1 MSDAGAP
8 AAGAPLLRRRFA
20 ARAAELRAVREAV
33 RREALAQ
40 GCAPECAGDIV
51 MAVDEACQNIIRHA
65 YAGRSDGEIVLEIE
79 RSGEEL
85 LVSLRDFAPPV
96 DPSRVRP
103 RDLDDVRPGGLGTHL
118 IRELTDGAGFAP
130 APPGGGNLFRIRK
143 RIRERSPSDEETE

>member
-1 MSDAGAP
+1 MSGAGASR
-8 AAGAPLLRRRFA
+8 AGAPLLRRRFP
-20 ARAAELRAVREAV
+20 ARAGELRAVREAV

-40 GCAPECAGDIV
+40 GCAPDCADDVV

-103 RDLDDVRPGGLGTHL
+103 RDLDDLRPGGLGTHL
-118 IRELTDGAGFAP
+118 IRELMDGADFAP
-130 APPGGGNLFRIRK
+130 VPPGGGNLFRMSK
-143 RIRERSPSDEETE
+143 RIRKETG